1 MKYWEVIQQLIFS
14 RLVLNKKCTPG
25 PPLLSTIYFL
35 CDLSFKVFVY
45 LLVGLL
51 GQRIDNE
58 QKYILR
64 IGYFYFFLIASA
76 CKYSETHNLTISK
89 TASRKPP
96 AAA

>member
-1 MKYWEVIQQLIFS
+1 MKYWEVTQQLIFS
-14 RLVLNKKCTPG
+14 WLVLNKKYTIG

-35 CDLSFKVFVY
+35 CGLSFKVFVY

-51 GQRIDNE
+51 GQRINNE

-64 IGYFYFFLIASA
+64 TGYSFSFIASA
-76 CKYSETHNLTISK
+76 SKYSENHNLTISK